1 MESVLFLVI
10 FIKADTSL
18 SCKTE
23 EVRGEE
29 EEENLRTPTK
39 PTRESSFSSKVASP
53 ASRWIPQFFLS

>member
-1 MESVLFLVI
+1 MENIFFFKLFLL
-10 FIKADTSL
+10 KLTLPSL
-18 SCKTE
+18 KFKTE

-53 ASRWIPQFFLS
+53 ASR

>member
-1 MESVLFLVI
+1 MKLKLKLPCF
-10 FIKADTSL
+10 F
-18 SCKTE
+18 KTE

-53 ASRWIPQFFLS
+53 ASR